1 MKSKVNI
8 KKEQFI
14 HDRYGF
20 IFANMLIMLPIICTL
35 LITILLITST
45 ISKNMLIYIDNWML
59 QQQTRTVLE
68 NMATEI
74 IYADEIIKQV
84 DFAGKETLII
94 ATKRRASANSSEMEK
109 YLGFRKEGPK
119 IYRCEM
125 SKIPNDYT
133 IKSKQPLNSENYF
146 GDNNLTYVCEQID
159 ENIYSLE
166 IKGSSY
172 RTKQNF
178 NLQTI
183 VIKRN
188 HKENE

>member
-45 ISKNMLIYIDNWML
+45 ISKNMLIYIDNWIL

-74 IYADEIIKQV
+74 TYADEIIKQV

-159 ENIYSLE
+159 ENIYLLE

-178 NLQTI
+178 NLQII